1 MSRIKI
7 PAREEAPEASQPVL
21 EKVGKMLGFMT
32 NLRHLMATSPPPQTG
47 WAGLMGSLSTTRRQ
61 DP

>member
-7 PAREEAPEASQPVL
+7 LAREEAPEASQPVL
-21 EKVGKMLGFMT
+21 EKVGKMLGFMP
-32 NLRHLMATSPPPQTG
+32 NLRHLMATSPPALTG